1 MVIFLNSQEGLK
13 KLEKEENLQLVKEIY
28 EELV

>member
-1 MVIFLNSQEGLK
+1 MIIFLNSQEGLK